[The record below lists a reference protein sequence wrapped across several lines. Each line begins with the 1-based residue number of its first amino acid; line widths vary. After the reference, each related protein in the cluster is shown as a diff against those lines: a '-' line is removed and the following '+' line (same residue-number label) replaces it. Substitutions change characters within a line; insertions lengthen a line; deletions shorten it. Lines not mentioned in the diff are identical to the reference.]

1 MRKKWEVYN
10 METDVYTIDEK
21 NYLLVDKIYNY
32 LYLTN
37 EDDEEDTLILK
48 EDINNSDNFLPLD
61 NEEEFKNALSL
72 FLTKEVEE
80 NK

>member
-1 MRKKWEVYN
+1 

-32 LYLTN
+32 LYLSN

>member
-1 MRKKWEVYN
+1 
-10 METDVYTIDEK
+10 METDVDTIDEK

-32 LYLTN
+32 LYLSN

>member
-1 MRKKWEVYN
+1 
-10 METDVYTIDEK
+10 METDLYTIDEK

-32 LYLTN
+32 LYLSN